1 MIKDISKVA
10 YEPMNQ
16 IHENEVKVLN
26 DLLESIKT
34 NQNIEEKFEIFLDDV
49 KNHFNFE
56 QNLME
61 KYNFFAKIPHKME
74 HDRIVRELEEIKNT
88 KLDDKKFLEEYFYNH
103 FIPWLDNHIKT
114 MDTVTAG
121 YFDMIKVPTT

>member
-1 MIKDISKVA
+1 MINEISKVA

-26 DLLESIKT
+26 ELLEAIEN
-34 NQNIEEKFEIFLDDV
+34 NQNIKEKFELFLDDV

-61 KYNFFAKIPHKME
+61 KYNFFAKLPHKME
-74 HDRIVRELEEIKNT
+74 HDRIVRELEEIKRSR
-88 KLDDKKFLEEYFYNH
+88 LDDIDFLKEYFYKH

-121 YFDMIKVPTT
+121 YFDMINVPTN